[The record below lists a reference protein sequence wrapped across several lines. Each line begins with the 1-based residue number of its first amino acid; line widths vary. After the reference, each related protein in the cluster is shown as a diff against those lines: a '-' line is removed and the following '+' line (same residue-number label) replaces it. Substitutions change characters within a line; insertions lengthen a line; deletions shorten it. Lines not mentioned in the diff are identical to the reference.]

1 MTGSSR
7 MHEPCMLD
15 AQQFLKAN
23 VLSATLRLHT
33 SEIHMQKPQM
43 PNIPGVAAMTDTL
56 DFVKNLWGSMSVPGI
71 SIPGM
76 AAPTLS
82 VDELDKKI
90 ADLKAVESWLNVNV
104 SMLRG
109 TIQALEVQRGTI
121 ATLKSMG
128 AALSN
133 AVKQP
138 GANEKSVLA
147 AAPYAS
153 AFFSQ
158 PAVEPVAK
166 AEAKQ
171 DPKSDTAAGWPHA
184 AAPAATPAPA
194 PAADKQAA
202 PSAPMPNPALW
213 WNMLQDQFKQAVSTA
228 MSSDAMANATSM
240 AQDAATKLTAA
251 SPAGKLGKAMVEA
264 ALKPAAKPVAAK
276 APAKTAAKS
285 AAAKPRASKPKT
297 GKSGS

>member
-1 MTGSSR
+1 
-7 MHEPCMLD
+7 ML
-15 AQQFLKAN
+15 
-23 VLSATLRLHT
+23 
-33 SEIHMQKPQM
+33 KPQM
-43 PNIPGVAAMTDTL
+43 PNLPGVGAVADTL
-56 DFVKNLWGSMSVPGI
+56 DFVKNLWGSMSVPGMNL
-71 SIPGM
+71 PGM

-104 SMLRG
+104 AMLRG

-128 AALSN
+128 ATLAN

-153 AFFSQ
+153 AFFAQ

-166 AEAKQ
+166 VESPPE
-171 DPKSDTAAGWPHA
+171 PKL
-184 AAPAATPAPA
+184 AAPAPTPEAPA
-194 PAADKQAA
+194 PARDEPAKDSAA
-202 PSAPMPNPALW
+202 NPMANPAAW

-228 MSSDAMANATSM
+228 MSSDAMAS
-240 AQDAATKLTAA
+240 AQDAANKLAD
-251 SPAGKLGKAMVEA
+251 SNPALKLGKAMVNA
-264 ALKPAAKPVAAK
+264 AVKAPAKEVKAAAKPAAKK
-276 APAKTAAKS
+276 APAKR
-285 AAAKPRASKPKT
+285 AAAKPKA
-297 GKSGS
+297 GKAG

>member
-1 MTGSSR
+1 
-7 MHEPCMLD
+7 ML
-15 AQQFLKAN
+15 
-23 VLSATLRLHT
+23 
-33 SEIHMQKPQM
+33 KPQM
-43 PNIPGVAAMTDTL
+43 PNIPGVAAVTDTL

-104 SMLRG
+104 AMLRG

-138 GANEKSVLA
+138 GASEKSVLA

-158 PAVEPVAK
+158 PAVEPMAK
-166 AEAKQ
+166 VEVRPEPKIEAAPPPAPAKE
-171 DPKSDTAAGWPHA
+171 AAA
-184 AAPAATPAPA
+184 AAPMA
-194 PAADKQAA
+194 
-202 PSAPMPNPALW
+202 NPAVW
-213 WNMLQDQFKQAVSTA
+213 WNLLQDQFK
-228 MSSDAMANATSM
+228 
-240 AQDAATKLTAA
+240 
-251 SPAGKLGKAMVEA
+251 
-264 ALKPAAKPVAAK
+264 
-276 APAKTAAKS
+276 
-285 AAAKPRASKPKT
+285 
-297 GKSGS
+297 

>member
-1 MTGSSR
+1 
-7 MHEPCMLD
+7 ML
-15 AQQFLKAN
+15 
-23 VLSATLRLHT
+23 
-33 SEIHMQKPQM
+33 KPQM
-43 PNIPGVAAMTDTL
+43 PTIPGVGAVTDTL

-90 ADLKAVESWLNVNV
+90 ADLKAVESWLNLNV

-166 AEAKQ
+166 VE
-171 DPKSDTAAGWPHA
+171 PKPE
-184 AAPAATPAPA
+184 PKPEVKPEPAPA
-194 PAADKQAA
+194 PAASSTAPAA
-202 PSAPMPNPALW
+202 AAMANPAVW
-213 WNMLQDQFKQAVSTA
+213 WNLLQDQFKAAVTTA
-228 MSSDAMANATSM
+228 MSSDAMAGA
-240 AQDAATKLTAA
+240 KV
-251 SPAGKLGKAMVEA
+251 GKAMVKA
-264 ALKPAAKPVAAK
+264 AVKPAAKS
-276 APAKTAAKS
+276 APAKPARKRAP
-285 AAAKPRASKPKT
+285 AKPKAKADI
-297 GKSGS
+297 